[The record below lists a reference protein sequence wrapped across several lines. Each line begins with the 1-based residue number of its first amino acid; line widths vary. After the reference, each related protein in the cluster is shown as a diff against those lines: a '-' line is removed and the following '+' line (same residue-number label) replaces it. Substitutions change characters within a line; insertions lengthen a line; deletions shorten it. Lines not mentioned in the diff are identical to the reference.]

1 VAEKGLTDHYDKLA
15 ITPFEYGLKNGLDPL
30 QFTIVKYVTRFRD
43 KNGIRDLL
51 AAQETLNQ
59 LIEHERQVQAA
70 AAPNPE
76 RNGQSSGGQAL
87 QPAYSSRQTI
97 NYALGEG

>member
-59 LIEHERQVQAA
+59 LIEHERQVQKTAETK
-70 AAPNPE
+70 PKFDGE
-76 RNGQSSGGQAL
+76 GTLGSAL
-87 QPAYSSRQTI
+87 PTTYSARQTL
-97 NYALGEG
+97 NWTAGEG